1 MHWNQKTMRLEH
13 QLEVLMNR
21 STVLRASFAV
31 IIFVIGNLQA
41 WDSDVPKAGL
51 LIMLLA
57 SLAIALPAVALL
69 IPLSRSHFLG
79 AFALSFVLLLVSRL
93 VSPIPLPGLFLVLIP
108 AVMGLIFTGI
118 FNQEADDAS
127 SR

>member
-1 MHWNQKTMRLEH
+1 
-13 QLEVLMNR
+13 MNR
-21 STVLRASFAV
+21 STVLRASFAI

-51 LIMLLA
+51 LIVLLT
-57 SLAIALPAVALL
+57 SLAIALPPVALL
-69 IPLSRSHFLG
+69 VPLSRLHFLG
-79 AFALSFVLLLVSRL
+79 AFVLSFVLLLVARL
-93 VSPIPLPGLFLVLIP
+93 ISPISLPGLFLVLIP

-118 FNQEADDAS
+118 LRQDAENVS